1 MATLTNSK
9 AIETLTN
16 FEDGTAV
23 FIFADGNG
31 FKTVFVDTD
40 AVETIEVRSGHK
52 DLAAAKA
59 YAGFVADVELSEVN

>member
-1 MATLTNSK
+1 MAKLTNSK

-16 FEDGTAV
+16 TNDGTAV
-23 FIFADGNG
+23 FIFADGAG

-52 DLAAAKA
+52 SLEAARE
-59 YAGFVADVELSEVN
+59 YAGFVADVAEVR